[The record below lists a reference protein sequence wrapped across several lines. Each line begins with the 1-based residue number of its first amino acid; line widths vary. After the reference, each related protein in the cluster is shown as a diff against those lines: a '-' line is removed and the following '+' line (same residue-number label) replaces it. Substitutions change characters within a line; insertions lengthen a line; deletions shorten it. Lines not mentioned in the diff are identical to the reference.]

1 MKPLW
6 DKGKKLDA
14 TVLDFTAGQDAIL
27 DTQLAYYDAIAS
39 CAHVKALAKAGL
51 LSKPEA
57 KTLVTKLAAIAD
69 KAADGKFAIDA
80 EDCHSAI
87 EQALGDMGKKVH
99 LGRSRNDQAATAMRL
114 YLKDMLLDA
123 GSKQALLADML
134 QSMALKHKDTPMP
147 GYSHTRKAMVSSVGH
162 WLGSYAELLSL
173 TVPRLGVIDLSPLG
187 SASGFG
193 TSATVDR
200 TFEAKLLGFAGVQQ
214 NALGCQ
220 AGRVMA
226 EAHAC
231 QQMLSIM
238 TVLSQLAA
246 DIIFFSAEG
255 IGYVKISP
263 DIATGSSLMPN

>member
-87 EQALGDMGKKVH
+87 EQALG
-99 LGRSRNDQAATAMRL
+99 
-114 YLKDMLLDA
+114 
-123 GSKQALLADML
+123 
-134 QSMALKHKDTPMP
+134 
-147 GYSHTRKAMVSSVGH
+147 
-162 WLGSYAELLSL
+162 
-173 TVPRLGVIDLSPLG
+173 
-187 SASGFG
+187 
-193 TSATVDR
+193 
-200 TFEAKLLGFAGVQQ
+200 
-214 NALGCQ
+214 
-220 AGRVMA
+220 
-226 EAHAC
+226 
-231 QQMLSIM
+231 
-238 TVLSQLAA
+238 
-246 DIIFFSAEG
+246 
-255 IGYVKISP
+255 
-263 DIATGSSLMPN
+263 